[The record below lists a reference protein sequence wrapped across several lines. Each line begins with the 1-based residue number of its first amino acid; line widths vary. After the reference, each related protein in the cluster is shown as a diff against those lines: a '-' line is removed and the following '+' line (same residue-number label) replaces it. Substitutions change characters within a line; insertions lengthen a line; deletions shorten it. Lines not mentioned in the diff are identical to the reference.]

1 MNSNACR
8 AARGAAVFVLVL
20 AISVAPAPGA
30 AAETRPLSLD
40 ECISLAQRDN
50 PDIAVAGETYTKA
63 ESGLLASY
71 GRLLPGFSLGFYTG
85 HRYYGPSSVQFDASG
100 RPVVQDGFDYED
112 FTFRMSSDIQIFD
125 GGETMHRIRAAQ
137 ASRNAAREGL
147 NYRRSYVEAQVIRAY
162 YNVVRWRM
170 LRTVAGESSDLAKR
184 NLERTE
190 ALLEV
195 GSATRADVLKARVRH
210 SNTRLDVIEAT
221 NALEIARE
229 ELGALL
235 RLEDAHS
242 IEVDT
247 ALSIEFKSPDA
258 SAEIAYARTHRPDL
272 KGLAYNVESAGAG
285 IAAARS
291 GWLPTLGASFNYNWN
306 DRTMAENLN
315 FFNSEYAWS
324 VAAYVSIDVFDRFL
338 TTANVR
344 SAKADHR
351 IAQHTYDKT
360 KLDAEK
366 QIRQLVLTMNQG
378 QERSAV
384 ASETVEQ
391 AREDLRLAEERYRVG
406 AGTMLETIDAQVA
419 LVRAKADVIQAK
431 CDYLIAE
438 ADLAVATGRNVR
450 E

>member
-1 MNSNACR
+1 MNNASCR
-8 AARGAAVFVLVL
+8 AVIGAAVLAFVC
-20 AISVAPAPGA
+20 ASAAAPAPGA
-30 AAETRPLSLD
+30 AEAAPLSLE
-40 ECISLAQRDN
+40 ECIALAQRNN
-50 PDIAVAGETYTKA
+50 PDIAVAGETFVKA

-85 HRYYGPSSVQFDASG
+85 HRFYGPSSVQFDASG

-125 GGETMHRIRAAQ
+125 GGETMNRIRASK

-162 YNVVRWRM
+162 YNVVRYRM
-170 LRTVAGESSDLAKR
+170 LRTVAEESGDLAKR

-210 SNTRLDVIEAT
+210 SNTRIDVIDAT

-247 ALSIEFKSPDA
+247 ALALEFKSPDA
-258 SAEIAYARTHRPDL
+258 AAEITYARTHRPDL
-272 KGLAYNVESAGAG
+272 RGLAYNVESAGAG

-291 GWLPTLGASFNYNWN
+291 GWLPSLGASFNYNWN

-315 FFNSEYAWS
+315 FFDSEYAWS
-324 VAAYVSIDVFDRFL
+324 VTAYVSVDVFDRFL
-338 TTANVR
+338 TTASVR
-344 SAKADHR
+344 TAKADHR

-366 QIRQLVLTMNQG
+366 QIKQLVLTMVQTR
-378 QERSAV
+378 ERSAV

-391 AREDLRLAEERYRVG
+391 AREDLRLAEERYRLG